1 MIIKSFEINK
11 IKLDK
16 DKIILFYGQN
26 EGLKDVTV
34 KNLIKG
40 LDKNIIFY
48 YEEREVLEKS
58 DNFIENI
65 LSKSFFEKKKVIIIK
80 RVTEKILNI
89 LSLIKERNTEGISII
104 LNASNLEKK
113 SKLRS
118 YFEKDK
124 NNICVPFYLD
134 DQQTLAKLSISF
146 FKKLGIP
153 ISQSDLNLIIG
164 ICNGD
169 RINLLNEFQK
179 IEQFSI
185 NRKNISTDEIIK
197 LINITENHSVSKL
210 IDYCLV
216 MNNKQVINILN
227 ENNFAHEDSILI
239 VRTFLNKAKKI
250 LKLSSEYKKNKNIDL
265 TVDSA
270 KPPIFWKD
278 KEMIKQQIIKWKPE
292 NLKELIYN
300 LLEVELMIKKNFNNS
315 VNLIG
320 NFLLETSMSNNKS

>member
-124 NNICVPFYLD
+124 NNICV
-134 DQQTLAKLSISF
+134 SISF

>member
-26 EGLKDVTV
+26 EGLKDLTI
-34 KNLIKG
+34 KNLIKE
-40 LDKNIIFY
+40 LDKNIIYY

-58 DNFIENI
+58 DSFIENI
-65 LSKSFFEKKKVIIIK
+65 LSKSFFEKKKIIIIK

-89 LSLIKERNTEGISII
+89 LSLIKEKNTEGISII

-134 DQQTLAKLSISF
+134 NQQTLTKLSFSF

-153 ISQSDLNLIIG
+153 ISQSDLNLIISK
-164 ICNGD
+164 CNGD
-169 RINLLNEFQK
+169 RITLLNEFEK

-185 NRKNISTDEIIK
+185 NRKSISTDEIIK
-197 LINITENHSVSKL
+197 LINNTENPSVSKL

-250 LKLSSEYKKNKNIDL
+250 LKLSSEYKKNKNIEL
-265 TVDSA
+265 TLDSA

-300 LLEVELMIKKNFNNS
+300 IIEVELMIKKNFNSS
-315 VNLIG
+315 VNLIT
-320 NFLLETSMSNNKS
+320 NFLLESSMTNNKS